1 VRHALRNALIPI
13 VTIVGLQLGQLL
25 AGAVIVETVFAWP
38 GVGRLLVDAI
48 SNRDYPVVQVAVLL
62 ITSVFVLVN
71 LVVDLSY
78 AYLDPRIR
86 YV

>member
-1 VRHALRNALIPI
+1 
-13 VTIVGLQLGQLL
+13 L

-62 ITSVFVLVN
+62 ITAGFILVN
-71 LVVDLSY
+71 LLVDLSY

-86 YV
+86 YR